1 MTIRTEF
8 LDLTKDTGREDIQSY
23 AKVDDAEVV
32 RIQSNIDVSEESINE
47 LLQREHSEFS
57 MLKTIQNEVRR
68 DISGDDG
75 SSKILSSMLSTV
87 GKVVVI
93 LLSSMDTINARA
105 GELETSI
112 QSPPRK
118 IDTEE
123 ILSDISELEDSAYE
137 IRNIYNQM
145 DSVSGINRIN
155 GSNQSNFVEDL
166 SSKLNIEVSPN
177 DIQGKDVLG
186 QVYSSSGRVQVVKKL
201 SDDFYKLVNESE
213 YNTYSA
219 VKSFKLE
226 DLNGGIVEEVEGA
239 TSFVLSGRDTID
251 VNFID
256 GSVKRYRVIYDAPL
270 SIKTKQKLKLSEA
283 KTSVINSAI
292 SKSKK
297 IEESLGFEIW
307 SCLVLDM
314 ADDIYNVWSNQIK
327 PSLLNL
333 VSLFRIQSNI
343 ITGFPTI
350 SFPAIGTSVFSDMT
364 SLSNALSAIK
374 TPSEFIIDTLGVRN
388 SLLDNSTFSGNT
400 TLCQLN
406 HKNYCAIN
414 LHLSNM
420 IRNLLFEIDG
430 LALKLDSLD
439 ISFDI
444 SFFVDKLNIFSD
456 IINSKIEDIDKL
468 VEKLR
473 KDICAWVSKR
483 NIGKP
488 KTLSLIIA
496 SFLSIIPVLTSI
508 SLFASP
514 SEWGLTQSDVIN
526 KAIEKLKRFK
536 YDYAAEILESG
547 DIQSFLSLTENE
559 CTKEGRAAILLKDA
573 AESENNPSKRL
584 QLNQLAYQY
593 EDEDVSKRASSMVS
607 QMAVNRYRFDAVNK
621 ETRSKNM
628 RDLGDNLL

>member
-75 SSKILSSMLSTV
+75 SSKILASMLSTV

-118 IDTEE
+118 VKTEE
-123 ILSDISELEDSAYE
+123 ILSDISELEDSAYD
-137 IRNIYNQM
+137 IRNLYNQM

-155 GSNQSNFVEDL
+155 GSNQSNFIEDL
-166 SSKLNIEVSPN
+166 SSKLNIEISPN

-219 VKSFKLE
+219 AKSFKLE

-251 VNFID
+251 VSFID
-256 GSVKRYRVIYDAPL
+256 GSVKRYRVIYDAPF

-333 VSLFRIQSNI
+333 VSLFRIQSDI